1 MMKKYKV
8 SIWRAG
14 YFFGQIGSLCALGM
28 MIFGMYAIIRS
39 KQPVIL
45 VVLGLGC
52 LFAAVVLFY
61 LAFFY
66 LNRLKLYVDD
76 ENVTYQLPDKKITF
90 KIKDIY
96 KIEKDFSYAGVGYY
110 VFFYDEK
117 RKKRHI
123 KFQEDVENSEAL
135 IEYLQKK
142 SGVKMRW
149 EGTVDVKNEK
159 RPFIKVLKTAWNIFI
174 VVFIIGATVVYPIV
188 AHLNREKEQKLHLP
202 ERSLWP

>member
-1 MMKKYKV
+1 M
-8 SIWRAG
+8 
-14 YFFGQIGSLCALGM
+14 GQIGSLCALGL
-28 MIFGMYAIIRS
+28 MIFGMYGIIRS
-39 KQPVIL
+39 KQPTIL
-45 VVLGLGC
+45 IILGLGC

-66 LNRLKLYVDD
+66 LNRLKIYIDD

-96 KIEKDFSYAGVGYY
+96 KIEKDFSYAGVGFYI
-110 VFFYDEK
+110 FFYDEK

-123 KFQEDVENSEAL
+123 KFQEDVEDAEEL
-135 IEYLQKK
+135 IEYLQRK
-142 SGVKMRW
+142 SGIKMRW

-159 RPFIKVLKTAWNIFI
+159 RPIIKVLKIAWNIFI
-174 VVFIIGATVVYPIV
+174 LIFIIGATVVYPLA
-188 AHLNREKEQKLHLP
+188 AHSNREKEQRLHLP